1 MTGENNAKGKD
12 IEIVKSGAVK
22 ITEKDIGKVVENADE
37 IGKKFNRGILRRFI
51 ENAKLLLS
59 MVKDYW
65 SKRYREIPWWAIS
78 AIVFALLYVFSPI
91 DAIPDFIPFVG
102 LLDDAGVISA
112 CLALV
117 EKQLEEYKKWKNTKG
132 VA

>member
-1 MTGENNAKGKD
+1 MTGESNAKGKD
-12 IEIVKSGAVK
+12 IELVKGGAAKV
-22 ITEKDIGKVVENADE
+22 TEKDIEKVVENADE
-37 IGKKFNRGILRRFI
+37 IGKKFNQGILRRFI
-51 ENAKLLLS
+51 ENAKLLLA

-65 SKRYREIPWWAIS
+65 SKRYREIPWWAVS

-117 EKQLEEYKKWKNTKG
+117 EKQLLQYKEWKLDNP
-132 VA
+132 V